1 MRPPLVEEDSVCDA
15 AFKKFTIGFQ
25 PDITWFLAVAVNAV
39 RILLLGSVQ
48 LWVGERQAA
57 LGGPKQRTLLAL
69 LALEPGQAV
78 SRDRAAEALWGE
90 SLPAGHTQRLHTV
103 VSRLRAA
110 LGQAGGSPDVVE
122 TTATGYRL
130 QIDPG
135 QVDAACAAAA
145 LHQARELRAAS
156 RPAEAA
162 AAARDALE
170 LWRGPPLEDLLDNG
184 WAGESL
190 RRLEDLKLSLLEE
203 EFDCRLTFDASPG
216 LVEEL
221 ETASASAPLRER
233 LHAQLM
239 LALDASGRRADAL
252 HEYDRIRHRLS
263 EELGIDP
270 GPLLRE
276 AHRAVLTDERDERR
290 ILVARS
296 RSSATR
302 MDHRT
307 ILIAAGVTAAALVA
321 TAGVLLA
328 DGGRGKARATL
339 RTDAGELVIAT
350 PDLRSVRAEIP
361 LSGTIINEQ
370 PGGLVSADASLWSV
384 TEQGTVTQVDLA
396 RGRIVGST
404 PLALPTGPGGMA
416 VGLGATWVTD
426 SGSATLYRLLPGVT
440 AARQITLPPLKNTG
454 GLGTGGIAIAGGS
467 IWVVREAGTVDRLSP
482 EGQQL
487 EHRFRIPGATQ
498 LVGQGR
504 SIWVLAGD
512 RGVVTK
518 LDARRNRVL
527 ARTHLRPAV
536 CCLAVGDGSVWATSE
551 ERGLLWQLRPD
562 GTIDDVIHVPAPATE
577 VAYDDGAVWISG
589 YTSRTVTRVD
599 SQTLAVRTV
608 HVGQPVAGLAAAAG
622 VVAFSTFASEHAAL
636 LGVRG
641 PVARIVLGGGVLA
654 DSDPATPGFN
664 GDRDADW
671 QMLGATCLS
680 LYEYTGRRL
689 MPYAAAGPAERLFGG
704 RVWTFHIRPGF
715 TFSPPSN
722 ERVDAATF
730 AATIERSTA
739 PAFLHSEAARALADV
754 VGMHAYRRGLT
765 THLAGVEATGARLT
779 IRLNRPVA
787 NLDARLAAPY
797 FCAVPKDTP
806 AVPTGLQGP
815 IPSAGPY
822 YVAGVSGGAFAVL
835 RRNPHY
841 PLPNRAGFAAIV
853 YDFNV
858 DERQALEMIRHGR
871 ADYAAFYGGRA
882 GSTLAAQLGAA
893 GDASGISF
901 QRSPR
906 PETTRG
912 APESTIAEF
921 FGGRLGC
928 RSHSPLYAGVELK
941 QLCPVAG

>member
-1 MRPPLVEEDSVCDA
+1 MIEEDSVCDA

-25 PDITWFLAVAVNAV
+25 PDITWFLAVALNAV

-135 QVDAACAAAA
+135 QVDAARAAAA
-145 LHQARELRAAS
+145 LHQARELRAAG
-156 RPAEAA
+156 RPVEAEAA
-162 AAARDALE
+162 VRDALE

-203 EFDCRLTFDASPG
+203 EFDCRLTFDASPR

-270 GPLLRE
+270 GPLLGE
-276 AHRAVLTDERDERR
+276 AHRAVLTEERDERR
-290 ILVARS
+290 ILVAPS

-302 MDHRT
+302 MGHRT
-307 ILIAAGVTAAALVA
+307 ILIAVGVTAAAALVA
-321 TAGVLLA
+321 TAGALLA
-328 DGGRGKARATL
+328 NGGRGQARAAL
-339 RTDAGELVIAT
+339 RTHAGELVIAT

-370 PGGLVSADASLWSV
+370 PGGLVSADGSLWSV

-426 SGSATLYRLLPGVT
+426 SGSATLYRLVPGVT
-440 AARQITLPPLKNTG
+440 AARQIRLPPLKNTRDVG
-454 GLGTGGIAIAGGS
+454 MGGIAVAGGS

-482 EGQQL
+482 EGQL
-487 EHRFRIPGATQ
+487 EHRFRVPGATQ
-498 LVGQGR
+498 LVGQRRG
-504 SIWVLAGD
+504 IWVLAGD

-527 ARTHLRPAV
+527 VRTHLRPAV
-536 CCLAVGDGSVWATSE
+536 CCLAVGDGSAWATSE
-551 ERGLLWQLRPD
+551 ERGLLWQLGPD

-599 SQTLAVRTV
+599 SQTLAWWRSRRSRASTLRSSVCADPLR
-608 HVGQPVAGLAAAAG
+608 ASFWAAAFLPTAIPRPP
-622 VVAFSTFASEHAAL
+622 ASTA
-636 LGVRG
+636 
-641 PVARIVLGGGVLA
+641 IV
-654 DSDPATPGFN
+654 TP
-664 GDRDADW
+664 
-671 QMLGATCLS
+671 
-680 LYEYTGRRL
+680 TGRCSAR
-689 MPYAAAGPAERLFGG
+689 PASRCTNTRAAA
-704 RVWTFHIRPGF
+704 
-715 TFSPPSN
+715 
-722 ERVDAATF
+722 
-730 AATIERSTA
+730 
-739 PAFLHSEAARALADV
+739 
-754 VGMHAYRRGLT
+754 
-765 THLAGVEATGARLT
+765 
-779 IRLNRPVA
+779 
-787 NLDARLAAPY
+787 
-797 FCAVPKDTP
+797 
-806 AVPTGLQGP
+806 
-815 IPSAGPY
+815 
-822 YVAGVSGGAFAVL
+822 
-835 RRNPHY
+835 
-841 PLPNRAGFAAIV
+841 
-853 YDFNV
+853 
-858 DERQALEMIRHGR
+858 
-871 ADYAAFYGGRA
+871 
-882 GSTLAAQLGAA
+882 
-893 GDASGISF
+893 
-901 QRSPR
+901 
-906 PETTRG
+906 
-912 APESTIAEF
+912 
-921 FGGRLGC
+921 
-928 RSHSPLYAGVELK
+928 
-941 QLCPVAG
+941 